1 MQRNK
6 PIIALDLDSL
16 ESLESFISQFAGQ
29 SLNLK
34 IGMEMY
40 YANGPQLV
48 QNLKA
53 AGHQIFL
60 DLKLHDI
67 PNTVYRSLYAL
78 TLLGVDMLNVHAMGG
93 LEMMRRAKAAIEA
106 AQPDPSRRPLLIAVT
121 QLTSTNE
128 SQMQDEQLT
137 QATLNESVLH
147 YAQLAQ
153 AAGLDGVVCSPLE
166 SQLIKEQL
174 GPDFI
179 TVTPG
184 IRPQH
189 YQTPQDDQVRITTP
203 AQARR
208 LGSDYIVVGRPIT
221 QAEDALVAYEQVL
234 TDWQAE

>member
-93 LEMMRRAKAAIEA
+93 LEMMRRAKDAIEA

-128 SQMQDEQLT
+128 SQIQDEQLT

-166 SQLIKEQL
+166 SQLIKDQL

-221 QAEDALVAYEQVL
+221 QAEDAFVAYEQVL

>member
-16 ESLESFISQFAGQ
+16 ESLESFISQFAGR

-93 LEMMRRAKAAIEA
+93 LEMMRRAKDAIEA

-128 SQMQDEQLT
+128 SQIQDEQLT

-166 SQLIKEQL
+166 SQLIKDQL

>member
-1 MQRNK
+1 
-6 PIIALDLDSL
+6 
-16 ESLESFISQFAGQ
+16 
-29 SLNLK
+29 
-34 IGMEMY
+34 MEMY

-93 LEMMRRAKAAIEA
+93 LEMMRRAKDAIEA

-128 SQMQDEQLT
+128 SQIQDEQLT

-166 SQLIKEQL
+166 SQLIKDQL

-203 AQARR
+203 AQA
-208 LGSDYIVVGRPIT
+208 
-221 QAEDALVAYEQVL
+221 EDALVAYEQVL